1 MNMLW
6 LIRAKAW
13 AKRPPST
20 KRIIFVFG
28 IVAAC
33 VVLYLIE
40 RAGLLPEWMQL
51 EARTGRGGMR
61 F

>member
-1 MNMLW
+1 MFW
-6 LIRAKAW
+6 LIRAKRW
-13 AKRPPST
+13 AKHPPST

-51 EARTGRGGMR
+51 EGRGGMR